1 MGELKIFESPQFGHV
16 RIITDDADGSIL
28 FCAKDV
34 TEAIGYTNGRD
45 AIAKHV
51 ERGDVAKRDMGVVT
65 GKRADGTE
73 AFQMVSTTF
82 VNESGVYALIFGS
95 KQVVS

>member
-1 MGELKIFESPQFGHV
+1 MDAIKIFESPQFGQV
-16 RIITDDADGSIL
+16 RIITDDAGGELL

-34 TEAIGYTNGRD
+34 TQALGYSNGRD

-51 ERGDVAKRDMGVVT
+51 EGGGGDVAKRDTPIPNQHGVLVNQSVT
-65 GKRADGTE
+65 YIT
-73 AFQMVSTTF
+73 
-82 VNESGVYALIFGS
+82 ESGVYALIFGS